1 MIIDKKT
8 TISLDTP
15 IDLEYEAPVSTF
27 LQNISKNK
35 QNLDNAKP
43 KLAKIRE
50 IPSTSNAKKS
60 NTKSL
65 F

>member
-8 TISLDTP
+8 TVNLDTP
-15 IDLEYEAPVSTF
+15 IDLEYAAPISTF

-50 IPSTSNAKKS
+50 IPSTLNAKKS